1 MSAEVQENPPFIKLY
16 WPSETATSHFVY
28 RKMKGEATF
37 SSSFVLLSGS
47 DSSYIDSTVEV
58 GKSYEYYVKRNGS
71 VGAYGYINTGI
82 KVSSESNGLEVKG
95 KLILLV
101 DSTHSQALIS
111 EIDDLVQVLESECW
125 TVIRHDISP
134 LESVPNVKQVIVS
147 EYQKDPQNV
156 KAVYLFGHVP
166 VPYSGNLAP
175 DAHPDHVGAW
185 PADAYYGDINGT
197 WTDVSVNTTAAS
209 DVRNKNIPGDG
220 KFDASVLPSAVEL
233 QVGRVDFANMSVFT
247 LSETDLLKQYLKKS
261 LDFRVGK
268 IKVEERG
275 IIDDNFGGFSNEAF
289 AASAWKAFSTFFGSD
304 SITFANSGTGH
315 DYRTNLN
322 AASYMWSYGCGGG
335 SYTSASGIGNSTQL
349 AGDSLQTVFTALFGS
364 YFGDWD
370 KANNFLRAP
379 LAQGLTLTNA
389 WSGRPHWYFHHMA
402 LGENI
407 GYSQKLMV
415 NTNPY
420 YQHYGARFVHIALM
434 GDPTLT
440 MHIIEPPTLLSLTE
454 TSNTVELTWNASPDN
469 ILGYHIFRKDSVD
482 GLYHRVNGNII
493 NATTFVDTEFN
504 RPGRYWYTVRA
515 VKLEHKFSGSYYNL
529 SSGATGFIDT
539 QYTGNEDYS
548 SEITLNIYP
557 NPANDHLN
565 VQISDF
571 SGNLKI
577 ELISSDGRVLLS
589 EYYNNLRTSR
599 NIKYDVSYLKYGL
612 YFLRFSSSALNRTE
626 KIIIGSGR

>member
-1 MSAEVQENPPFIKLY
+1 MMKFVLVILLSPFVIFAQTSREYAVLLSAEVKKNPPSIKLY
-16 WPSETATSHFVY
+16 WPAETATSHFVY
-28 RKMKGEATF
+28 RKMKADASF

-47 DSSYIDSTVEV
+47 DSSYTDTTVEI

-82 KVSSESNGLEVKG
+82 KVNSETNGLEVKG
-95 KLILLV
+95 KLILLI
-101 DSTHSQALIS
+101 DSTHSQTLIS
-111 EIDDLVQVLESECW
+111 EIDGLIQILESECW
-125 TVIRHDISP
+125 TVIRHDVSP
-134 LESVPNVKQVIVS
+134 SASVPAVKQLIVS

-156 KAVYLFGHVP
+156 KAVYLFGHIP

-185 PADAYYGDINGT
+185 PADAYYGDMDGI
-197 WTDVSVNTTAAS
+197 WTDVSVNDTSAS
-209 DVRNKNIPGDG
+209 DPRNKNIPGDG

-233 QVGRVDFANMSVFT
+233 QVGRVDFANMPLFA
-247 LSETDLLKQYLKKS
+247 LSESELLRQYLNKS
-261 LDFRVGK
+261 LDFRIGK

-289 AASAWKAFSTFFGSD
+289 AASAWKAFSTFFGAD
-304 SITFANSGTGH
+304 SITFANSGTSH

-322 AASYMWSYGCGGG
+322 QASYLWSYGCGGG

-370 KANNFLRAP
+370 KTNNFLRAP

-407 GYSQKLMV
+407 GYSQNIMV

-434 GDPTLT
+434 GDPSLT
-440 MHIIEPPTLLSLTE
+440 MHIVEPPTLLSLTE

-469 ILGYHIFRKDSVD
+469 ILGYHIFRKDSVN
-482 GLYHRVNGNII
+482 GLYHRVNNDII
-493 NATTFVDTEFN
+493 NSTSYIDTEFDK
-504 RPGRYWYTVRA
+504 PDRYWYTVRA
-515 VKLEHKFSGSYYNL
+515 VKLEQKFSGSYYNL

-539 QYTGNEDYS
+539 QYTGSEDFS
-548 SEITLNIYP
+548 SEIVLQIYP
-557 NPANDHLN
+557 NPAKDNLN
-565 VQISDF
+565 IHISDF
-571 SGNLKI
+571 TGNLKI
-577 ELISSDGRVLLS
+577 ELVSTDGRILLS
-589 EYYNNLRTSR
+589 ENYNNLRTSK
-599 NIKYDVSYLKYGL
+599 N
-612 YFLRFSSSALNRTE
+612 LN
-626 KIIIGSGR
+626 